1 MRREI
6 AKLSTAIGFT
16 LLLVAI
22 FCTWSYLQ
30 EQQRLFAQIDKQ
42 LLAAATTI
50 PYVLNDDFHDRAT
63 DQNSIQNQE
72 DLQNITN
79 LSTLSGKLNMKFLYT
94 VIRDTEGKY
103 RLSSS
108 AATDDEL
115 KKGKEIR
122 YFSAYPDV
130 SKLIIQGFE
139 DNKTIFSAR
148 SDEYHPIYAPV
159 YSDRWGTYRS
169 VFIPM
174 VSPGGQRYVACADMD
189 ISHVTAL
196 LRHTLMKNLLM
207 FGVLVLAI
215 LPIIY
220 AYIRAVRRQS
230 REYQQVHKLYLD
242 QSERSV
248 TDALTNIGNR
258 LRLDNELKAAMN
270 NFRNFGQ
277 PFGLVMIDIDHFKKI
292 NDQHGHQV
300 GDIVL
305 QQFANLLVEHS
316 RSNDVVGRWGGEE
329 FMIIYLSTNLE
340 GAYHHAE
347 KMRKIIE
354 NSEFEGIK
362 KITASF
368 GVAQSTYGIA
378 LDELLH
384 CADLA
389 LYTAKKEGRN
399 RTVKYEKSRQLSS

>member
-1 MRREI
+1 MRHEI
-6 AKLSTAIGFT
+6 AKLSAAIGFT
-16 LLLVAI
+16 LLVVAL

-30 EQQRLFAQIDKQ
+30 EEEHLFAQIDGQ
-42 LLAAATTI
+42 LLAAASTI
-50 PYVLNDDFHDRAT
+50 PHVLKDDFHDRTTSA
-63 DQNSIQNQE
+63 NSILPKE
-72 DLQNITN
+72 DQQNIES
-79 LSTLSGKLNMKFLYT
+79 LSALSNRLGMKFLYT
-94 VIRDTEGKY
+94 VIKDQKGNF

-108 AATDDEL
+108 GATEDEFQ
-115 KKGKEIR
+115 KGEEVR
-122 YFSAYPDV
+122 YFAAYQDV
-130 SKLIIQGFE
+130 SKLIIEAFNNE
-139 DNKTIFSAR
+139 KTVFSKRAQK
-148 SDEYHPIYAPV
+148 YHPIYAPV

-169 VFIPM
+169 VFIPLH
-174 VSPGGQRYVACADMD
+174 SPGGRPYFACADID
-189 ISHVTAL
+189 ITHVNKL
-196 LRHTLMKNLLM
+196 LQQNLMHNLLA
-207 FGVLVLAI
+207 FAVLTMAI

-220 AYIRAVRRQS
+220 SYVKVIRRKS

-248 TDALTNIGNR
+248 TDALTGIGNR
-258 LRLDNELKAAMN
+258 LKLDNELKTAMN
-270 NFRNFGQ
+270 NFRNFGHR
-277 PFGLVMIDIDHFKKI
+277 FGLVMIDIDHFKKI

-305 QQFANLLVEHS
+305 QQFADLLVKHS

-329 FMIIYLSTNLE
+329 FMIIYLNTNLE

-347 KMRKIIE
+347 KLRRIIE

-368 GVAQSTYGIA
+368 GVAQSIHGVA

-384 CADLA
+384 FADLA

-399 RTVKYEKSRQLSS
+399 RTVKYEKGRQLSS

>member
-1 MRREI
+1 MRHEI
-6 AKLSTAIGFT
+6 AKLSAAIGFT
-16 LLLVAI
+16 LLVVAI

-30 EQQRLFAQIDKQ
+30 EEQRLFTQIDSQ
-42 LLAAATTI
+42 LLAAASTI
-50 PYVLNDDFHDRAT
+50 PYVLSDDFHDRAT
-63 DQNSIQNQE
+63 STNSISPKE
-72 DLQNITN
+72 DQQNIKS
-79 LSTLSGKLNMKFLYT
+79 LSALSKKLGMKFLYT
-94 VIRDTEGKY
+94 VIQDHKHKY

-108 AATDDEL
+108 GATKEKL
-115 KKGKEIR
+115 KKDKEVR
-122 YFSAYPDV
+122 YFTPYPDA
-130 SKLIIQGFE
+130 SKLIIQGFKN
-139 DNKTIFSAR
+139 DKTVFSAR
-148 SDEYHPIYAPV
+148 AQKYHPIYAPA

-169 VFIPM
+169 VFIPLH
-174 VSPGGQRYVACADMD
+174 SPGGRPYFACADID
-189 ISHVTAL
+189 ITHVTKL
-196 LRHTLMKNLLM
+196 LQQNLMHNLLA
-207 FGVLVLAI
+207 FAVLTMAI

-220 AYIRAVRRQS
+220 SYVRVIRRKS

-248 TDALTNIGNR
+248 TDALTKIGNR
-258 LRLDNELKAAMN
+258 LKLDNELKAAMN
-270 NFRNFGQ
+270 NFRNFTQ

-305 QQFANLLVEHS
+305 QQFADLLVDHS

-347 KMRKIIE
+347 KLRRIIE
-354 NSEFEGIK
+354 DSEFEGIK

-368 GVAQSTYGIA
+368 GVAQSTHGIA

-399 RTVKYEKSRQLSS
+399 RTVKYEKSRQLPS

>member
-1 MRREI
+1 MRHEI

-16 LLLVAI
+16 LLVVAL

-30 EQQRLFAQIDKQ
+30 EQQRLFVQIDNQ

-50 PYVLNDDFHDRAT
+50 PYTLTADFHDRAT
-63 DQNSIQNQE
+63 DQSSITSEE
-72 DLQNITN
+72 DLQNIRS
-79 LSTLSGKLNMKFLYT
+79 LSVLSQKLKMKFLYT
-94 VIRDTEGKY
+94 VIRDNNGKY

-108 AATDDEL
+108 GATQEEL
-115 KKGKEIR
+115 NKGEEVH
-122 YFSAYPDV
+122 YFTAYPEV
-130 SKLIIQGFE
+130 SKLIIQSFE
-139 DNKTIFSAR
+139 ESKTIFSAR
-148 SDEYHPIYAPV
+148 SDEYHPIYEQS

-169 VFIPM
+169 VFIPLI
-174 VSPGGQRYVACADMD
+174 SPNVNRYVACADMD
-189 ISHVTAL
+189 ISHVSEL
-196 LRHTLMKNLLM
+196 LRHNLMKNLLM
-207 FGVLVLAI
+207 FGVLILAI
-215 LPIIY
+215 LPIVF
-220 AYIRAVRRQS
+220 AYIKAIRRKS

-242 QSERSV
+242 HSERSV

-258 LRLDNELKAAMN
+258 LKLDNELKAAMN
-270 NFRNFGQ
+270 HFHNSGQ
-277 PFGLVMIDIDHFKKI
+277 PFGLVMIDIDHFKNI
-292 NDQHGHQV
+292 NDQFGHQI

-305 QQFANLLVEHS
+305 QQFAKLLVEHS

-340 GAYHHAE
+340 GAYQHAE
-347 KMRKIIE
+347 KLRKIIE
-354 NSEFEGIK
+354 DSEFREIK

-368 GVAQSTYGIA
+368 GVAQSTHGVA

-399 RTVKYEKSRQLSS
+399 RTVKYEKTRQISS